1 MKLRDALWMFGVPAH
16 ENDTHVGGWLR
27 HRKENDPNHFPST
40 GSSMTP
46 AEAAFF
52 LGIPNVIMV
61 CCDGMPSPFTEY
73 AEKYLYSFLPMDR
86 VLWSSTG
93 SAGYRD
99 GREEEYVVAK
109 HEEYPNLCGCYMD
122 DPLGQFEKYPEEQR
136 TQMAKEFVTGIRR
149 KLDACSRP
157 MDIIVTWYPY
167 VAREDDGEVYKDAD
181 GIAIYT
187 WNALD
192 LEKLD
197 TVMVS
202 AKEMF
207 PDKKIYLGAY
217 LYDYDRSFPL
227 TAEQMEYQ
235 CERGKQW
242 LLDGTIAGMIF
253 VTNAVM
259 APGMKNDIWLRDW
272 IKKNGDIDIP

>member
-1 MKLRDALWMFGVPAH
+1 MPVCPVTEVRLPGIKSWENPVNTGSAEPGY
-16 ENDTHVGGWLR
+16 ENDMS
-27 HRKENDPNHFPST
+27 ST
-40 GSSMTP
+40 DIPAGADRSCFSS
-46 AEAAFF
+46 
-52 LGIPNVIMV
+52 
-61 CCDGMPSPFTEY
+61 
-73 AEKYLYSFLPMDR
+73 
-86 VLWSSTG
+86 WSSTG